1 MSSRIAVLLMY
12 LHKILL
18 PIQMCLVF
26 LVYISNSVMLG
37 LRPTSSVRAWL
48 PYGARREESFVFDDK
63 TRLVDRV
70 RLSKSERG
78 RPGSS
83 SWYSVKGNGFI
94 PHMLPVSQDSTLNH

>member
-1 MSSRIAVLLMY
+1 MSLAKVTDVFKNSCSLNVSPQDFASNPDVLGVSC
-12 LHKILL
+12 LHQQFRDAGSQTDI
-18 PIQMCLVF
+18 
-26 LVYISNSVMLG
+26 IS
-37 LRPTSSVRAWL
+37 
-48 PYGARREESFVFDDK
+48 EFVFDDK